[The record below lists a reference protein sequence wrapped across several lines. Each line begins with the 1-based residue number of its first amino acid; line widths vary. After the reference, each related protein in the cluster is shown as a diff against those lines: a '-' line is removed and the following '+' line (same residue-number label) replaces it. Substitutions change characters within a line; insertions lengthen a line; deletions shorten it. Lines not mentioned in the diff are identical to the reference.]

1 MNGVSEGLLD
11 MTDKRR
17 IKISGTGFYVPD
29 QVLTN
34 ADLEKMVDTSD
45 EWITTRSGIKERHI
59 ARADQA
65 TSDMCLE
72 AARRALRNAH
82 LEPADIDM
90 IIVTTV
96 TPDQPL
102 PSTACFVQAG
112 LGLPN
117 IPAFD
122 MAAACTGFI
131 YGLAVSEGLI
141 LGGSARRILLI
152 SAELL
157 TKVTNW
163 KDRST
168 CVLFGDGAGAAVL
181 EESRDDSGLLSTY
194 LGADG
199 SLNQLLTIPAGG
211 TRLPAS
217 VQTVAENHHTVIMK
231 GNEVFKHAVKRMGES
246 AENAL
251 KLAGLTR
258 EQVDVFIPHQANI
271 RIIEA
276 VGERLKMPP
285 EKIYVNIQN
294 YGNVSAATIPIAIH
308 ELRQLK
314 RFKPGSVMLLS
325 AFGGGF
331 TWGGAVYRW

>member
-1 MNGVSEGLLD
+1 MP
-11 MTDKRR
+11 DKKR
-17 IKISGTGFYVPD
+17 IKIVGTGMYVPD

-45 EWITTRSGIKERHI
+45 EWITSRSGIKERHI

-72 AARRALRNAH
+72 AARRAIKNAH
-82 LEPADIDM
+82 LEPSDIDL

-102 PSTACFVQAG
+102 PTTACFVQAG

-117 IPAFD
+117 VPAFD

-131 YGLAVSEGLI
+131 YGLSVSEGLI
-141 LGGSARRILLI
+141 LSGSVRRILLI
-152 SAELL
+152 SAEML

-168 CVLFGDGAGAAVL
+168 CVLFGDAAGAVVL
-181 EESRDDSGLLSTY
+181 EESRDGSGLLASF

-199 SLNQLLTIPAGG
+199 SLSGLLEIPAGG

-217 VQTVAENHHTVIMK
+217 FQTVAENHHTIIMK
-231 GNEVFKHAVKRMGES
+231 GNEVYKHAVKRMGES
-246 AENAL
+246 AEEAL
-251 KLAGLTR
+251 KRAGVTK

-276 VGERLKMPP
+276 VGERLKIPR
-285 EKIYVNIQN
+285 EKVYVNIER
-294 YGNVSAATIPIAIH
+294 YGNVSAATIPVAIH

-314 RFKPGSVMLLS
+314 RFKPGSILLMS

>member
-1 MNGVSEGLLD
+1 
-11 MTDKRR
+11 MTEKKR

-29 QVLTN
+29 QILTN

-45 EWITTRSGIKERHI
+45 EWITSRSGIKERHI

-72 AARRALRNAH
+72 AARRAIRNAH
-82 LEPADIDM
+82 LEPSDIDM

-122 MAAACTGFI
+122 LAAACTGFI
-131 YGLAVSEGLI
+131 YGLAVGEGMI
-141 LGGSARRILLI
+141 LSGAARRVLLL
-152 SAELL
+152 SAEML

-168 CVLFGDGAGAAVL
+168 CVLFGDGAGAVLL
-181 EESRDDSGLLSTY
+181 EESRDESGLLSVF

-199 SLNQLLTIPAGG
+199 SLSQLLYIPAGG
-211 TRLPAS
+211 TRSPAS
-217 VQTVAENHHTVIMK
+217 VQTVAENHHTIIMK
-231 GNEVFKHAVKRMGES
+231 GNEVFKSAVKRMGES
-246 AENAL
+246 AESAL
-251 KLAGLTR
+251 KKAGLTKD
-258 EQVDVFIPHQANI
+258 QVDVFIPHQANI

-276 VGERLKMPP
+276 VGDRLKIPR
-285 EKIYVNIQN
+285 EKVYINIER

-314 RFKPGSVMLLS
+314 RFKPGSVMLMS

-331 TWGGAVYRW
+331 TWGAAAYRW

>member
-1 MNGVSEGLLD
+1 
-11 MTDKRR
+11 MTDKKR
-17 IKISGTGFYVPD
+17 IKIIGTGMYVPD

-72 AARRALRNAH
+72 AARRAIKNAH
-82 LEPADIDM
+82 LEPPDIDM

-102 PSTACFVQAG
+102 PTTACFVQAG
-112 LGLPN
+112 LGLPT

-131 YGLAVSEGLI
+131 YGLAVSEGMI
-141 LGGSARRILLI
+141 LTGSVRRVLLI
-152 SAELL
+152 SAEML

-168 CVLFGDGAGAAVL
+168 CVLFGDGAAAVIL
-181 EESRDDSGLLSTY
+181 EESRDGSGLLSTF

-199 SLNQLLTIPAGG
+199 RLSGLLEIPAGG
-211 TRLPAS
+211 TRHPAS
-217 VQTVAENHHTVIMK
+217 VQTVAENHHTIIMK
-231 GNEVFKHAVKRMGES
+231 GNDVYKHAVKRMGES
-246 AENAL
+246 AEAAL
-251 KLAGLTR
+251 KKAGLTKD
-258 EQVDVFIPHQANI
+258 QVDVFIPHQANI

-276 VGERLKMPP
+276 VGERLKIPR
-285 EKIYVNIQN
+285 EKVYVNIERF
-294 YGNVSAATIPIAIH
+294 GNISAATIPVAIH

-314 RFKPGSVMLLS
+314 RFKPGSILLTA

>member
-1 MNGVSEGLLD
+1 VIA
-11 MTDKRR
+11 DKRR
-17 IKISGTGFYVPD
+17 IRIAGTGFYVPE
-29 QVLTN
+29 QILTN
-34 ADLEKMVDTSD
+34 ADLERMVDTSD

-59 ARADQA
+59 ARADET

-72 AARRALRNAH
+72 AARRALSNAH

-90 IIVTTV
+90 IIITTV

-102 PSTACFVQAG
+102 PTTACFVQAG

-131 YGLAVSEGLI
+131 YGLSVSEGLI
-141 LGGSARRILLI
+141 LSGTARRVLLI
-152 SAELL
+152 SAEIL

-163 KDRST
+163 KDRTT
-168 CVLFGDGAGAAVL
+168 CVLFGDGAGAAIL
-181 EESRDDSGLLSTY
+181 EESRDESGLLSTF

-199 SLNQLLTIPAGG
+199 SLSQLLYIPAGG
-211 TRLPAS
+211 TRSPAS
-217 VQTVAENHHTVIMK
+217 VQTVAENHHTIIMK

-246 AENAL
+246 ADAAL
-251 KLAGLTR
+251 KTAGLTK

-276 VGERLKMPP
+276 VGDRLKIPR
-285 EKIYVNIQN
+285 ERVYVNIER

-314 RFKPGSVMLLS
+314 RFKPGSIMLLS

-331 TWGGAVYRW
+331 TWGAAVYRW

>member
-1 MNGVSEGLLD
+1 

-17 IKISGTGFYVPD
+17 AKIVGTGFYVPD
-29 QVLTN
+29 QILTN

-59 ARADQA
+59 ARADQV

-82 LEPADIDM
+82 LEPSDIDM

-112 LGLPN
+112 LGVPN

-122 MAAACTGFI
+122 LAAACTGFI
-131 YGLAVSEGLI
+131 YGLAVGEGMV
-141 LGGSARRILLI
+141 LGGAARRVLLI
-152 SAELL
+152 SAEML

-168 CVLFGDGAGAAVL
+168 CVLFGDGAGAAIL
-181 EESRDDSGLLSTY
+181 EESRDESGLLSVF

-199 SLNQLLTIPAGG
+199 SLSQLLYIPAGG
-211 TRLPAS
+211 TRSPAS
-217 VQTVAENHHTVIMK
+217 VQTVAENHHTIIMK
-231 GNEVFKHAVKRMGES
+231 GSEVYKHAVKRMGES
-246 AENAL
+246 AEAAL
-251 KLAGLTR
+251 KKAGLNKD
-258 EQVDVFIPHQANI
+258 QVDVFIPHQANI

-276 VGERLKMPP
+276 VGDRLKIPR
-285 EKIYVNIQN
+285 EKVYVNIER

-314 RFKPGSVMLLS
+314 RFKPGSVMLMC

-331 TWGGAVYRW
+331 TWGAATYRW